1 MAFTI
6 TGAKIVAIDL
16 IDDPA
21 RIAKADLAILA
32 R

>member
-1 MAFTI
+1 MTFTI

-16 IDDPA
+16 IDDPH
-21 RIAKADLAILA
+21 RIAETDLAILD

>member
-1 MAFTI
+1 VAFTI

-16 IDDPA
+16 TDDPRRVA
-21 RIAKADLAILA
+21 EADLAILD